1 MRTPLRLVYALAILR
16 FIFPYLVQD
25 SFYQPHR
32 DEYLYLFEGHHLA
45 WGYMEIPPVL
55 ALFAKTVH
63 WLGDGFFWI
72 KFWPS
77 VVGSLTLI
85 LTGKIV
91 VSLGGRSIAVIL
103 SALPFFT
110 GVYLRLFFLFQPN
123 CLDVFFWTA
132 LAYCILRYTQSQN
145 RSWLYGFGICLGL
158 GMMSKYSTAFFGL
171 AILLGLL
178 FTKQRR
184 IFLQK
189 DFYFAMVFAFLIFLP
204 NLIWQYNHRFPVV
217 HHMQELQEEQLR
229 FIGPLR
235 FLISQFMMNLASVF
249 VWVAGFIFVAFS
261 TKGTHYRW
269 LAWSFLNVIVLLV
282 ILHGKD
288 YYALGAYPALYAF
301 GGYWLEQLTE
311 VRWRWIRY
319 VMITVSLLFGL
330 LILPLMLPVAKPDK
344 LATYF
349 ERSHLNE
356 GGGFKWEDQ
365 KLHPLPQDY
374 ADMMGWKEMAEK
386 TAAAYHRLSP
396 EMQKQTMI
404 YCRGY
409 FFAGA
414 LNFYG
419 HALSMPEVYSDDASF
434 LFYMPDNYDIKHLMI
449 VAHRIPDSDDKV
461 FQQFEKLSLL
471 DSLQNPLAIK
481 YLAPPV

>member
-1 MRTPLRLVYALAILR
+1 
-16 FIFPYLVQD
+16 
-25 SFYQPHR
+25 
-32 DEYLYLFEGHHLA
+32 
-45 WGYMEIPPVL
+45 
-55 ALFAKTVH
+55 
-63 WLGDGFFWI
+63 
-72 KFWPS
+72 
-77 VVGSLTLI
+77 
-85 LTGKIV
+85 
-91 VSLGGRSIAVIL
+91 
-103 SALPFFT
+103 
-110 GVYLRLFFLFQPN
+110 
-123 CLDVFFWTA
+123 
-132 LAYCILRYTQSQN
+132 
-145 RSWLYGFGICLGL
+145 
-158 GMMSKYSTAFFGL
+158 
-171 AILLGLL
+171 
-178 FTKQRR
+178 
-184 IFLQK
+184 
-189 DFYFAMVFAFLIFLP
+189 
-204 NLIWQYNHRFPVV
+204 
-217 HHMQELQEEQLR
+217 
-229 FIGPLR
+229 
-235 FLISQFMMNLASVF
+235 
-249 VWVAGFIFVAFS
+249 
-261 TKGTHYRW
+261 
-269 LAWSFLNVIVLLV
+269 VIVLLV

-471 DSLQNPLAIK
+471 DSLQNPLAREDGIRVMLFENGNDSLNTILDSGVARLK
-481 YLAPPV
+481 AVYKR